1 MPSAGSLSAFWKYRK
16 DGTLNVR
23 EETKALDKAGS
34 RVEEDGAK
42 QPSLFYRG

>member
-1 MPSAGSLSAFWKYRK
+1 MDAFWKYRK

-23 EETKALDKAGS
+23 KETKVLDKAGS

-42 QPSLFYRG
+42 RTSLFYRG